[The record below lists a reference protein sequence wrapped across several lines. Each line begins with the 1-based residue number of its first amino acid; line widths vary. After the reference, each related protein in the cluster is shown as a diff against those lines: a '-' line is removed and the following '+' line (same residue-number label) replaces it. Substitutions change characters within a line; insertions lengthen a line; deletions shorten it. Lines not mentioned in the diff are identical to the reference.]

1 MTSSTRTT
9 RAFGTAARIVAIFFS
24 LAIALYAFSF
34 LVRREQMFPPPLAA
48 SFRARPWGIYPH
60 ALFGSIALVLGS
72 LQFWRNLPYSNPALH
87 RTLGKIYV
95 VAVIGTGLAG
105 LYMSFFSYGGA
116 VTHAGFGLLALSV
129 LTTTS
134 IAYVQIRRGNVAV
147 HREWMLR
154 SFALIFAAVTLRIEL
169 PLLIIVFHDS
179 LRRTRS
185 SRGSVGYRISPSQR
199 STSASRARSL
209 QQLENC
215 SPRRTSAFS
224 RPSAS
229 SA

>member
-1 MTSSTRTT
+1 MTSSKRTT
-9 RAFGTAARIVAIFFS
+9 RAFGTAARIVAALFAA
-24 LAIALYAFSF
+24 AIALYAVSY
-34 LVRREQMFPPPLAA
+34 LIRREQMFPPPQAA

-72 LQFWRNLPYSNPALH
+72 VQFWRNLPYSHPAFH

-95 VAVIGTGLAG
+95 VAVIGTALAG
-105 LYMSFFSYGGA
+105 LYMSFFSFGGT

-129 LTTTS
+129 LTTTL

-169 PLLIIVFHDS
+169 PLLTIVFHDFAPAYAIVS
-179 LRRTRS
+179 WLCWVPNLAIAEIYV
-185 SRGSVGYRISPSQR
+185 RGSR
-199 STSASRARSL
+199 SWTPHFPPRA
-209 QQLENC
+209 
-215 SPRRTSAFS
+215 
-224 RPSAS
+224 
-229 SA
+229 